1 MISILQLRK
10 DLIVRDVTYSGNIT
24 IRSKTHDS
32 SWKYLFS
39 LECGNFS
46 LDYLAELTVI
56 IHNKVSQIMRRNS
69 QYASER
75 SVLNAFT
82 TCPTWRP

>member
-10 DLIVRDVTYSGNIT
+10 ELIVRDVTYSGNIT

-56 IHNKVSQIMRRNS
+56 IHNKGVHVFPPNDLIQNEFIR
-69 QYASER
+69 
-75 SVLNAFT
+75 T
-82 TCPTWRP
+82 